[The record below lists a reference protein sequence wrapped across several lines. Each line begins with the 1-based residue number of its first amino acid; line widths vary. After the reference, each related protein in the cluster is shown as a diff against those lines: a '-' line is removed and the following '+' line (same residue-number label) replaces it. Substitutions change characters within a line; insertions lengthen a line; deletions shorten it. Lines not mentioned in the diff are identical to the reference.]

1 MNTGGTTGIPK
12 KVALSD
18 DNFNSVAYQYKI
30 SGMDY
35 SRQDTLLHCI
45 PPFHAYGFSVGV
57 HMPLTLGMTIC
68 MSPKIDNYS
77 IANLFAKIRPNHF
90 VGAGPHVLAIM
101 ANKRVQK
108 LDLLFMKTIAIGGAA
123 TNDVKETTV
132 NEFLK
137 NHHSHIPLIVG
148 FGMTEACATICTNMN
163 HCSKLGSG
171 GIPLPKNNI
180 KIIDTKTQRE
190 LPYNSIGE
198 LLFSSPSAMVEYYK
212 NEEETQKAITFDE
225 ENVRWIHTGDLAV
238 IDEDGFVYIKG
249 RLKRIYTV
257 ADHRGMV
264 FKVYPDYIEQIASGI
279 EGVLSCAVICKPEKK
294 RINVPIL
301 FAVVSNET
309 TENDILACCKKVLP
323 EHMVPAKIIIKDS
336 LPLTTAGK
344 NDYQAL
350 EKEAEKLQ
358 CICVIQ

>member
-1 MNTGGTTGIPK
+1 
-12 KVALSD
+12 
-18 DNFNSVAYQYKI
+18 
-30 SGMDY
+30 
-35 SRQDTLLHCI
+35 
-45 PPFHAYGFSVGV
+45 
-57 HMPLTLGMTIC
+57 
-68 MSPKIDNYS
+68 
-77 IANLFAKIRPNHF
+77 
-90 VGAGPHVLAIM
+90 
-101 ANKRVQK
+101 
-108 LDLLFMKTIAIGGAA
+108 
-123 TNDVKETTV
+123 
-132 NEFLK
+132 
-137 NHHSHIPLIVG
+137 
-148 FGMTEACATICTNMN
+148 
-163 HCSKLGSG
+163 
-171 GIPLPKNNI
+171 
-180 KIIDTKTQRE
+180 
-190 LPYNSIGE
+190 
-198 LLFSSPSAMVEYYK
+198 MVEYYK

-309 TENDILACCKKVLP
+309 TENNILACCKKVLP